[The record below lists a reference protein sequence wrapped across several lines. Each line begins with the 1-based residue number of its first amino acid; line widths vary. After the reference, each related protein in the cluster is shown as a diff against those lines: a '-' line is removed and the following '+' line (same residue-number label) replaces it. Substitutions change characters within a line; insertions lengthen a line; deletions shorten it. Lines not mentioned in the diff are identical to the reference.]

1 MIAAVSSATVIHTM
15 IQNLAVLSIV
25 VIFMVCIFTNIVS
38 GSRNRF
44 TTVGD
49 INSALP

>member
-15 IQNLAVLSIV
+15 IQSLAVLSII

-49 INSALP
+49 IHPALP